1 MKAQRVF
8 EDEVLSVPAPEWT
21 DTWHPVSHRQ
31 LIESLETATK
41 DRGLEVIRRSYE
53 LSPSGATLFGTWA
66 ISPLSGNREVEWQI
80 GFRNAVNRTMALG
93 ITAGT
98 RVLVCSNMAFNGQ
111 FVAFRRHTKGLT
123 IEVLQIVAGEA
134 LDQAVLDASAF
145 EGWLM
150 GLREIRISQE
160 EFRMLTWDL
169 LTRTAYPVR
178 LRDFLQNY
186 EAEEQRDF
194 SGTLFAWYGAVTRSL
209 RNRSIRQTFDI
220 TRDVNQLV
228 QRFQNN
234 RLPAPVVIPQ
244 WQGDVLP
251 VPAF

>member
-8 EDEVLSVPAPEWT
+8 EDEVLAVPAPEWT
-21 DTWHPVSHRQ
+21 DTWHPVSHRH
-31 LIESLETATK
+31 LIESLESATK

-66 ISPLSGNREVEWQI
+66 ISPLSGNQEVEWQI

-123 IEVLQIVAGEA
+123 IEVLQLVAGEA
-134 LDQAVLDASAF
+134 LDQAVLEASAF

-150 GLREIRISQE
+150 GLRDIRISQE

-169 LTRTAYPVR
+169 LTQTAYPVG
-178 LRDFLQNY
+178 LRDFLTNY
-186 EAEEQRDF
+186 KAEEQSDF
-194 SGTLFAWYGAVTRSL
+194 NGTLYAWYGAVTRSL

-220 TRDVNQLV
+220 TKDVNQLV
-228 QRFQNN
+228 TRFQRN
-234 RLPAPVVIPQ
+234 RLPAPLMIPQ
-244 WQGDVLP
+244 WQGDLLP
-251 VPAF
+251 VPAL